1 MHSSFS
7 SSPGA
12 SLADTAPNRADG
24 KTIAWIPI
32 FESDLSPLIA
42 FCCWQQKSRML
53 WRRET
58 APKRHGR
65 ACPAY
70 PRVSAQRT
78 TARGG
83 EVKKA
88 LFLRASRPRAAA
100 PGLVS
105 GAARRGWAGQT
116 RPGRGRLPDEAE
128 APPQHPK
135 R

>member
-12 SLADTAPNRADG
+12 SLADTAPNPADG
-24 KTIAWIPI
+24 KNIAWIPI
-32 FESDLSPLIA
+32 FENDLSALIA
-42 FCCWQQKSRML
+42 FCCWQQKFRML

-58 APKRHGR
+58 GPKRPGR
-65 ACPAY
+65 ACPGY

-88 LFLRASRPRAAA
+88 LFRRPLRPRAARC
-100 PGLVS
+100 LDS
-105 GAARRGWAGQT
+105 SLRRRGVDGRDKPGQD
-116 RPGRGRLPDEAE
+116 GRGS
-128 APPQHPK
+128 
-135 R
+135 

>member
-12 SLADTAPNRADG
+12 SLADTAPNPADG

-32 FESDLSPLIA
+32 FENYLSALIA
-42 FCCWQQKSRML
+42 FCCWRQKFRML

-58 APKRHGR
+58 GPKRHGR
-65 ACPAY
+65 ACPGY

-83 EVKKA
+83 EGEKA
-88 LFLRASRPRAAA
+88 LFLRPLGPCAAL

-105 GAARRGWAGQT
+105 EAARRGWAGET
-116 RPGRGRLPDEAE
+116 RPGRGGGRGGVGET
-128 APPQHPK
+128 PPQPT
-135 R
+135 